1 MRFLLQKTHVKMS
14 TKAAVVVLVL
24 VSLGNVAQIGLDL
37 MEQHNFELSFTIEGA
52 TEKANKFLAQFFKI
66 KRVKYLLLVIKKIT
80 KCLCYFLI
88 IESHNFLHFFL

>member
-14 TKAAVVVLVL
+14 RKSAVVVLVL
-24 VSLGNVAQIGLDL
+24 VSLANEAQIGLDL
-37 MEQHNFELSFTIEGA
+37 MEQHNFELSFTIDGA
-52 TEKANKFLAQFFKI
+52 TEKAKKFLAQFKKI

-88 IESHNFLHFFL
+88 IES